1 MKTLK
6 VLKRQKE
13 LLARTMPKTL
23 EVIKG
28 TLVEMK
34 KTCGKPNC
42 KCMKG
47 EKHKALYVSQYVK
60 GSPRMLFVPKAQ
72 EKRIRQ
78 CVENYKKLKK
88 SINELSELNI
98 DIIKREQ

>member
-13 LLARTMPKTL
+13 LLAKTMPKTM

-28 TLVEMK
+28 TMVEMK
-34 KTCGKPNC
+34 KACGKPNC
-42 KCMKG
+42 KCMRG
-47 EKHKALYVSQYVK
+47 EKHKALYVSQYVNGK
-60 GSPRMLFVPKAQ
+60 PKMLFIPKAQ

-78 CVENYKKLKK
+78 CVENYKKIKR
-88 SINELSELNI
+88 SINELSAINLE
-98 DIIKREQ
+98 IIKREQ